1 MRFPEPVWQIIQDY
15 KKEMERIDKFNH
27 FLVTVF
33 ENLIAVMK
41 SK

>member
-1 MRFPEPVWQIIQDY
+1 MEFPEPVWRIIQDY
-15 KKEMERIDKFNH
+15 KKEMERIDKFNN

-33 ENLIAVMK
+33 ENLIAVMR